1 MGQQLHGRQ
10 GQVFSYAA
18 TQPQGD
24 VSDSLPGPGAGSAA
38 GRPGAHLQ
46 EPQKCGRAEG
56 LCIHTSPLSL
66 QPALNSLPHGD
77 LIHQQ
82 LHELICFATVYI
94 CISFAQKSCCTVLTE
109 ELSLRLRTN
118 NPNKPQENVDK
129 DKEKA

>member
-1 MGQQLHGRQ
+1 MHSQ
-10 GQVFSYAA
+10 
-18 TQPQGD
+18 
-24 VSDSLPGPGAGSAA
+24 
-38 GRPGAHLQ
+38 
-46 EPQKCGRAEG
+46 
-56 LCIHTSPLSL
+56 ITSITTT
-66 QPALNSLPHGD
+66 LNSLHHRD